1 MKVDIFEYTS
11 LFTWWWLPS
20 LGSQLV
26 LNACYSLQVL
36 STPQNPRVGNNHI
49 QLART
54 AVIVGTLLY
63 QLHGLITTSPPNYYQ
78 LLALPL
84 DVDSDGVK
92 RSFRALARKYH
103 PDKVGESG
111 EAFFIILRRAHDAL
125 SDPVKRF
132 AYDRFGPEMANWKD
146 CNSLRDY
153 TKHGLMEL
161 VAFYTINPAMY
172 ALFAYINNGG
182 RTDGLSFWRLACLFS
197 LLAAELSL
205 LVSPDYPV
213 WLTILLPKTTIFDLR
228 RYAHSL
234 FINFFFASMQ
244 MSAALDVLEYGEE
257 GAPPRDK
264 ASKAAMAERQ
274 LEVVKVKTA
283 ALNQVAEVVAK
294 GVMQGFAR
302 ELRPFRTADGK
313 KGDGKGREMGEVEE
327 MMFERIDAVLLARSL
342 VQQNPQ
348 LAHITVKGG
357 NAESWVAKDEGAW
370 NVKKEEP
377 QQEAM
382 MPEAKSEPIVVKEEL
397 QEEPVSAI
405 PESCLVKLELM
416 ETAKLVE
423 VDAEKMTAGTA
434 KVEAVE
440 QCIGSRNMT
449 SEASSSEPWVQVL
462 STTAQPE
469 EQVESQ
475 PVSLA
480 PSATPSATVTAQVG
494 AAAPAIAPASL
505 QAPTSVASPEAAAH
519 LAELDAATAAMVS
532 AATEEKAPTGTTAS
546 DPATA
551 PPPEPGRDSHTSA

>member
-1 MKVDIFEYTS
+1 MKVDMFEYTS

-36 STPQNPRVGNNHI
+36 SMPQNPRVRNNHI

-54 AVIVGTLLY
+54 AVIVGRLLY

-92 RSFRALARKYH
+92 RCFRALARKYH

-153 TKHGLMEL
+153 TKQGLMGL

-172 ALFAYINNGG
+172 ALLAYINNGG

-213 WLTILLPKTTIFDLR
+213 WLTILLPKRTIFDLR

-294 GVMQGFAR
+294 GVMQRFAR

-313 KGDGKGREMGEVEE
+313 KGDGKGREIGEVEEMEMGEVEE

-348 LAHITVKGG
+348 LANITVKGG
-357 NAESWVAKDEGAW
+357 NGESWVAKDEGAW
-370 NVKKEEP
+370 NVNKQEP

-382 MPEAKSEPIVVKEEL
+382 MPEAKSEAIVVKEEL
-397 QEEPVSAI
+397 QEEPVSAV
-405 PESCLVKLELM
+405 PESCLVKLEPI
-416 ETAKLVE
+416 ETAKLME

-440 QCIGSRNMT
+440 QCTGSRNMK
-449 SEASSSEPWVQVL
+449 SEASS
-462 STTAQPE
+462 AI
-469 EQVESQ
+469 
-475 PVSLA
+475 
-480 PSATPSATVTAQVG
+480 PSATPSATVTEQEG
-494 AAAPAIAPASL
+494 AAAPAITPASL
-505 QAPTSVASPEAAAH
+505 QAPTSVASPEAAVR

-532 AATEEKAPTGTTAS
+532 AATEEKCPTGTTAS

-551 PPPEPGRDSHTSA
+551 PPPESGRDSHRSA